1 MQITDMEKEFVKFWN
16 KKFRQIS
23 WFGSSKWYILF
34 LADVFE
40 NFRKICL
47 KIYQI
52 DPAKF
57 LSAPELA
64 WQAALIKT
72 DVKLEL
78 LTDTDTLLMV
88 EKGVRG
94 GICNTIHQYEK
105 ANNKYRKDYDKHKE
119 WSFLQY
125 WDVKNLYGWA
135 MSPKFPVNKF
145 E

>member
-1 MQITDMEKEFVKFWN
+1 M
-16 KKFRQIS
+16 
-23 WFGSSKWYILF
+23 F

-47 KIYQI
+47 KIYQF

-72 DVKLEL
+72 DVKLKL
-78 LTDTDTLLMV
+78 LTDTDTLLMG

-119 WSFLQY
+119 
-125 WDVKNLYGWA
+125 
-135 MSPKFPVNKF
+135 
-145 E
+145 